1 MDFTILHCKNDKC
14 KILNTLVQK
23 EYLYKNLDCLISK
36 KFYLDDRI
44 LLVSVNQLNHHM
56 NNNQEFIKVNLSED
70 NIIID
75 IFDINKKNIFCSY
88 QIYQIVCEKKI
99 INSVDYTKL
108 LSLSKN
114 NSMLL
119 YYVNLFKMFN

>member
-1 MDFTILHCKNDKC
+1 MDFTILHCKNGKC
-14 KILNTLVQK
+14 KILNSLVQK
-23 EYLYKNLDCLISK
+23 EYLYKDLDCLISK

-44 LLVSVNQLNHHM
+44 LLVSINQLKHNMNHKY
-56 NNNQEFIKVNLSED
+56 EYITVNLNED

-99 INSVDYTKL
+99 INSVDYNKL
-108 LSLSKN
+108 ISLTKN
-114 NSMLL
+114 NSILL